1 MKKVLFIGFIM
12 LLLFNG
18 FLFTDAVDAAE
29 STADNEAEVVDSNTA
44 VEGDDQAKEDTLIIK
59 TGHLSSTDGRIE
71 GTKGMALIKGD
82 VEINAEQ
89 LIYYEDKKRAEI
101 EGDVVLLHDKGE
113 ISSETMEA
121 WINDDRYIFKDNVSM
136 LQNLDDGEFS
146 LESPYLELMKEDNSF
161 TANQGVVIEY
171 NGRILKGE
179 EVLYNDQDQT
189 LELITNVQI
198 EEENG
203 DWVRSERALF
213 YLETEEFTAEGSVEL
228 ELDITSN

>member
-1 MKKVLFIGFIM
+1 MKRVLIVGFIM
-12 LLLFNG
+12 VLVFSGLLNADG
-18 FLFTDAVDAAE
+18 VKAAE
-29 STADNEAEVVDSNTA
+29 STVDNGAEVVDSNTS
-44 VEGDDQAKEDTLIIK
+44 VEGDDQAEEETLVIK
-59 TGHLSSTDGRIE
+59 TGHLNSTDGRIE
-71 GTKGMALIKGD
+71 GTNGMTLVKGD

-89 LIYYEDKKRAEI
+89 LIYYEDEKRAEI
-101 EGDVVLLHDKGE
+101 EGDVLLIHDKGE
-113 ISSETMEA
+113 ISSEIMEA
-121 WINDDRYIFKDNVSM
+121 WINEDRYVFRNNVRM

-146 LESPYLELMKEDNSF
+146 LKSPYLELMKEDNSF

-179 EVLYNDQDQT
+179 EVLYNDQEQT
-189 LELITNVQI
+189 LELIANVHI
-198 EEENG
+198 EEDNG